1 MGTTS
6 VRRPTNCRHARHAR
20 DTETNTC
27 NNERARRVNHRA
39 CPCICVSSTVSIAC
53 AVATPA
59 GRIPQCTPPERRQAK
74 RSQQRPRLR
83 RGRGARSPSP
93 PLRRNNYKRSAR
105 RSLPCQLVTHKSRH
119 ARHLQAH
126 ASRQS
131 TTQHVQRSKRRT
143 EMAW

>member
-93 PLRRNNYKRSAR
+93 PLRRNNYKRSQAR
-105 RSLPCQLVTHKSRH
+105 KTPASTCEPSKYYTACATFEE
-119 ARHLQAH
+119 AH
-126 ASRQS
+126 
-131 TTQHVQRSKRRT
+131 
-143 EMAW
+143 